1 MCTQCFSMYLYIAA
15 LISHSHHEY
24 ATSLEFTQVWHYMA
38 ASTRVATHQAGW
50 RYMQCMLRLEKTC
63 WNAWVMEA
71 GFKQRQCNVLN
82 SLLTHR
88 MLKRTIA
95 VWRAAACSQLQ
106 LQKMAG
112 MQFLLMQVSSWRSVV
127 RGWHL
132 SFLCS
137 ATQLLQRFIISHNRD
152 TLINSRNRGTS
163 IHQVHLLLYLATQLS
178 DGRCRP
184 DIEHR

>member
-1 MCTQCFSMYLYIAA
+1 MCTQCFSMYLYITA
-15 LISHSHHEY
+15 LISHSQHED
-24 ATSLEFTQVWHYMA
+24 ATSLGFMQVWHYMA
-38 ASTRVATHQAGW
+38 ASARAAIHQAEW

-71 GFKQRQCNVLN
+71 GFKQRQCNILI

-106 LQKMAG
+106 LRKTAG
-112 MQFLLMQVSSWRSVV
+112 MQYLFKQVSSWRSVV
-127 RGWHL
+127 RGWHF

-137 ATQLLQRFIISHNRD
+137 ATQLLQRFINLRFHTIE
-152 TLINSRNRGTS
+152 
-163 IHQVHLLLYLATQLS
+163 IH
-178 DGRCRP
+178 
-184 DIEHR
+184 